1 MGRAPKQARQ
11 HLAAA
16 KTTWCPSICS
26 LSAIAKCWGRA
37 NIRSQASTPF
47 ELRRWPSIY
56 LDKLMADFAL
66 FGGKIVIRKF
76 DTPRDLM
83 SLPESIIV
91 NCTGLGSKALFND
104 DELIP
109 IKGQLTVC
117 IPRPE
122 VKYRAF
128 GGLPESTVAA
138 SINPR
143 SDGIVIGNM
152 MERGNWSLD
161 PNPEVR
167 QQNVDAAIRFF
178 AAMRAPSIQPTA
190 T

>member
-1 MGRAPKQARQ
+1 
-11 HLAAA
+11 
-16 KTTWCPSICS
+16 
-26 LSAIAKCWGRA
+26 
-37 NIRSQASTPF
+37 
-47 ELRRWPSIY
+47 
-56 LDKLMADFAL
+56 LDKLMSDFLL

-76 DTPRDLM
+76 DTPRGLM
-83 SLPESIIV
+83 SIAESVIV

-104 DELIP
+104 DELVP

-117 IPRPE
+117 IPQPE

-128 GGLPESTVAA
+128 GRLANGMVAA

-143 SDGIVIGNM
+143 SDGIVVGNM

-167 QQNVDAAIRFF
+167 QQNMDAAIQFF
-178 AAMRAPSIQPTA
+178 TAMHA
-190 T
+190 TSGSVSASA